1 MLDLKNGKKQ
11 MEMLKPVV
19 SKIFEVLFSTLE
31 KLAKIQNSNRDPE
44 SIEKDNQ
51 IANDISIL
59 LENTAF
65 TADLALHFPKI
76 FHKLYDKNKN
86 WQMVLESSVHIAKN
100 SNILDEQTIQAI
112 NLVSSFYFSAKKIFL
127 NINLI

>member
-1 MLDLKNGKKQ
+1 

-19 SKIFEVLFSTLE
+19 NKIFEVLFSTLE
-31 KLAKIQNSNRDPE
+31 KLAKVQNSNRDPE

-112 NLVSSFYFSAKKIFL
+112 NLVSRFHFSANKFF
-127 NINLI
+127 